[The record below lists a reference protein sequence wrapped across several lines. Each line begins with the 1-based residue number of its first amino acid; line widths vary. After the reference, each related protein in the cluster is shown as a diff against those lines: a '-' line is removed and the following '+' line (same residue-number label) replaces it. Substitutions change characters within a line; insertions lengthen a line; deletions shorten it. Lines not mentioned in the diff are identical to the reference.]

1 MQCVCVGGGISGG
14 WVVVVVVKIG
24 GTGAGG

>member
-14 WVVVVVVKIG
+14 WVVVVVKIG